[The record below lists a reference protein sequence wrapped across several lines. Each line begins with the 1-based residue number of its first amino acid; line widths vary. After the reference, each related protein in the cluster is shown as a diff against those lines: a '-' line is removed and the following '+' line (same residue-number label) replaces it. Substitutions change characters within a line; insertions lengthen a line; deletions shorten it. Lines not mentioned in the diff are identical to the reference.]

1 MTQVLITE
9 TYLENIADA
18 IREKNGSEDS
28 YTPAQMATAIE
39 NIQTPDDLPEA
50 SGNSF

>member
-1 MTQVLITE
+1 MAQVLITD

-18 IREKNGSEDS
+18 IREKNGSEDT

-39 NIQTPDDLPEA
+39 NIQTAEDMEQA
-50 SGNSF
+50 SGHSF

>member
-1 MTQVLITE
+1 MAQVLITE
-9 TYLENIADA
+9 SYLDDIADA
-18 IREKNGSEDS
+18 IRDKNGSEDT

-39 NIQTPDDLPEA
+39 NIQTAEDMEPA